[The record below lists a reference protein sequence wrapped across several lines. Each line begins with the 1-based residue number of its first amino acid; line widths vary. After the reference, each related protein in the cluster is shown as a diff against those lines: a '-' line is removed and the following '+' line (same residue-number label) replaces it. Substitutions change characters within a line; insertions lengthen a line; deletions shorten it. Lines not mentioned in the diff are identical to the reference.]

1 MLPLVSRQHCADVVR
16 NLIAVPLVESQVASL
31 RQQLDDEQSMAAA
44 ATSKHDERIRELAEE
59 LRKATSAATTSRAR
73 VMTLEQDVKRSQTAL
88 HNAKRRHEG
97 ELHSVMAS
105 HGEETRRLK
114 RMHEEAM
121 EDEQRIYEQ
130 RKAEIE
136 RDARGRVA
144 EAEADVARQRTE
156 LQASGA
162 GVVGTPMQAVPHVFA
177 CLHRD

>member
-1 MLPLVSRQHCADVVR
+1 MQE
-16 NLIAVPLVESQVASL
+16 N
-31 RQQLDDEQSMAAA
+31 
-44 ATSKHDERIRELAEE
+44 
-59 LRKATSAATTSRAR
+59 
-73 VMTLEQDVKRSQTAL
+73 
-88 HNAKRRHEG
+88 EG

-177 CLHRD
+177 CLHRDLERLSRT